1 MGTSRVVKS
10 SKKHVGITGLLCA
23 VVLGLTVLAG
33 PVLAVELI
41 GSDWDGII
49 YDINVSTGAATNPR
63 ATGIENLSGIAFSP
77 DNVLYG
83 ISGFGT
89 EVEANA
95 EALFIIDPLTGSS
108 TRVGQTELSGIGEGD
123 LDFSPEDGL
132 LYGSKQRLIDG
143 DHLFTISEDTG
154 VGLLLGV
161 LGGGVIR
168 DISGLVMMDSGMAYA
183 LDTRNEAL
191 VNLDPASGT
200 INSTVSL
207 SLSLGSVAGME
218 HDVDTGIF
226 YVVDGRA
233 DGTDS
238 LYTLDPNSGTLFL
251 IGSLGLDEGL
261 SGLAIIPEPAT
272 LVICLLAA
280 TFLLKRRC

>member
-1 MGTSRVVKS
+1 
-10 SKKHVGITGLLCA
+10 
-23 VVLGLTVLAG
+23 
-33 PVLAVELI
+33 
-41 GSDWDGII
+41 
-49 YDINVSTGAATNPR
+49 
-63 ATGIENLSGIAFSP
+63 
-77 DNVLYG
+77 
-83 ISGFGT
+83 
-89 EVEANA
+89 
-95 EALFIIDPLTGSS
+95 
-108 TRVGQTELSGIGEGD
+108 
-123 LDFSPEDGL
+123 
-132 LYGSKQRLIDG
+132 
-143 DHLFTISEDTG
+143 
-154 VGLLLGV
+154 
-161 LGGGVIR
+161 
-168 DISGLVMMDSGMAYA
+168 MMDSGMAYA